1 MDDRVNE
8 ALSSIVLD
16 ALSGRPASA
25 VKLDDDVNDALGLM
39 VCEVLSGRPISEVL
53 WSFLMGEKAPRD
65 AGAKK
70 IKEPPVSDVGTDTA
84 DNEQSRRV
92 AYDKYVRA
100 ASEVHVDWSKV
111 SCRTV
116 YISRSRYGR

>member
-39 VCEVLSGRPISEVL
+39 VCEVLSGRPISEVF
-53 WSFLMGEKAPRD
+53 WSFLMGGKARGD
-65 AGAKK
+65 AGSKQRQ
-70 IKEPPVSDVGTDTA
+70 EPPVSDVGTNTA
-84 DNEQSRRV
+84 DNEASRRV
-92 AYDKYVRA
+92 AYEKYVRA
-100 ASEVHVDWSKV
+100 ASEVHIDWSKV
-111 SCRTV
+111 SSRTATA
-116 YISRSRYGR
+116 